1 MKLGTKEIVAV
12 AIGSAL
18 FGFLMV
24 FGGIQVFTNTKLTT
38 AYIVPVIVGA
48 FFGVIPAALVGFIG
62 NFIADTIG
70 AWGYWIDWTIGNAF
84 ACFFIGSL
92 SLYGANIK
100 KGVFEIKHAVIFSII
115 SVIGIAISFGI
126 ITPIVT
132 TLLYGGEIVITYAQ
146 AQAAVI
152 SNSIIVLGVGN
163 PILFLLA
170 SRYKKENNLT
180 EEE

>member
-48 FFGVIPAALVGFIG
+48 FFGVVPAALVGLIG

-70 AWGYWIDWTIGNAF
+70 AWGYWIDWTIGNSL

-100 KGVFEIKHAVIFSII
+100 KGIFTVKHAIIFSII
-115 SVIGIAISFGI
+115 SVIGIGVSFGI
-126 ITPIVT
+126 VTPLIT

-152 SNSIIVLGVGN
+152 SNSIVVLVVGL

-170 SRYKKENNLT
+170 ERYKKQNNLI